1 MKYGLI
7 AEKLSHSFSKEIHGK
22 LFDYPY
28 ELRELSGEE
37 LEGFMRKREFAAIN
51 VTIPYKEAVIPY
63 LDAVSDTAKSI
74 GAVNTIV
81 NRDGKLTGYNTDFL
95 GMVALIAQAGIA
107 VKDKKVLV
115 LGSGGTSKTAM
126 AVARHLGCKAVYRVS
141 RSGRDGCITYQQAA
155 AQHSDAQI
163 LINTTP
169 CGMYPH
175 IDESPVEIETYP
187 HLEGVVDAV
196 YNPLR
201 TKLVCDAQNKGI
213 KATGGLY
220 MLVAQAVYAAEKF
233 VDRSVPEEKLQNVY
247 KLMMAQKQ
255 NIVLIGMPGCG
266 KTTVGKQLAQELG
279 AEFIDTDEEILRL
292 DGREIPEIFA
302 QEGEEGFRNI
312 ETEAICQVAIRQHA
326 VIATGG
332 GAILRPENMRLLK
345 QNGRIYFIDRPLDT
359 LEATADRPLSCNRQQ
374 LERRYQE
381 RYDIYLASCHRHIL
395 SDSVAEH
402 VAKAIKEDFK
412 DENFGDQRTKY

>member
-37 LEGFMRKREFAAIN
+37 LEGFMHRREFAAIN

-63 LDAVSDTAKSI
+63 LDEISETAKSI

-81 NRDGKLTGYNTDFL
+81 NRNGRLTGYNTDFL
-95 GMVALIAQAGIA
+95 GMVALIQQAGI
-107 VKDKKVLV
+107 VIKDKKVLV
-115 LGSGGTSKTAM
+115 LGSGGTSKTAT
-126 AVARHLGCKAVYRVS
+126 AVALYLGCKEVYRVS

-155 AQHSDAQI
+155 GQHSDAQI

-187 HLEGVVDAV
+187 LLEGVVDAV

-201 TKLVCDAQNKGI
+201 SKLVCDALEKGI
-213 KATGGLY
+213 PAVGGLY

-233 VDRSVPEEKLQNVY
+233 VDKSVPEEKLQDVY
-247 KLMMAQKQ
+247 QQMMTQKQ

-266 KTTVGKQLAQELG
+266 KTTVGKQLSEEMG
-279 AEFIDTDEEILRL
+279 AEFIDTDAEILRL
-292 DGREIPEIFA
+292 DGREIPKIFA

-312 ETEAICQVAIRQHA
+312 ETEAIRQIAAHQHA

-345 QNGRIYFIDRPLDT
+345 QNGRIYFIDRPLDA

-395 SDSVAEH
+395 SDSVTEH
-402 VAKAIKEDFK
+402 VAQAIKEDFE
-412 DENFGDQRTKY
+412 DENFGD